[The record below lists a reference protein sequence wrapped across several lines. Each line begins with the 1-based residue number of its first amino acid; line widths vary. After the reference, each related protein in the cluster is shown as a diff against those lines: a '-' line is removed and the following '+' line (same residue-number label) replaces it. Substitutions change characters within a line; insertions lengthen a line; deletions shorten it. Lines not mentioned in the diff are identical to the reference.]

1 MLHFAV
7 QPRANRFLDDRIW
20 NDGNIRKWTAIARFN
35 ILIIFLS
42 YSCFQNFVQPST
54 NISQIIQTKFISV
67 SLVGDGAAATAS
79 APVRVVQAPP
89 PPKPRQGPVTTLAE
103 LYCGIC
109 EVYGSSP
116 QNILDHVNG

>member
-1 MLHFAV
+1 M
-7 QPRANRFLDDRIW
+7 QPD
-20 NDGNIRKWTAIARFN
+20 
-35 ILIIFLS
+35 
-42 YSCFQNFVQPST
+42 T
-54 NISQIIQTKFISV
+54 NISQIVQTKFISV
-67 SLVGDGAAATAS
+67 SLVGDGAAATAP
-79 APVRVVQAPP
+79 APVRVIQAPP